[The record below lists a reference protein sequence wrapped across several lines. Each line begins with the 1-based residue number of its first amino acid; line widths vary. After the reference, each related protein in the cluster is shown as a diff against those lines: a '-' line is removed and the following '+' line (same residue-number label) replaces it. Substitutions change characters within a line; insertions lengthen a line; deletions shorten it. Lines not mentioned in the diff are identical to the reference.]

1 MGNIKGRLD
10 RLESALGRGQ
20 SRVMVYTVGIGV
32 PGEEIEAW
40 LQRQKEAGVISEHDL
55 MVRKSVYTLVYAQA
69 GLMTLPLRPRKDR
82 PILAW
87 LYPCLRASPGP
98 VRDARNDWCHCT
110 FVE

>member
-20 SRVMVYTVGIGV
+20 SRVMVYTVGISV

-55 MVRKSVYTLVYAQA
+55 MVRICRLSSEPPSASWASSVQ
-69 GLMTLPLRPRKDR
+69 
-82 PILAW
+82 W
-87 LYPCLRASPGP
+87 ES
-98 VRDARNDWCHCT
+98 
-110 FVE
+110 